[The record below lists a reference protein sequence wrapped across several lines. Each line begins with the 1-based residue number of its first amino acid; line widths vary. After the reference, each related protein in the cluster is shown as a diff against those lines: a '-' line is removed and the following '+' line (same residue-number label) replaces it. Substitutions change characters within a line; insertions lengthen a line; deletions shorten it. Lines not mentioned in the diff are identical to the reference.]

1 MNAYSNCNNSLS
13 VGDIIKFGN
22 YYKNDD
28 KTKEPLEWRVLEVS
42 NDKALLIT
50 KDAIDCK
57 RYNEL
62 EDITWEE
69 CSLRH
74 WLNNEFINQAF
85 SKEEQNEI
93 ILTNISNPNNAKQG
107 TNGGNNTQDKIFL
120 LSIDEAQKY
129 FKDDKDREC
138 KPTNYAKQQGAWIED
153 EDDEEEYVGNCYWW
167 LRSPGHSQCSAT
179 FVYYYGN
186 VDDSGYSVHD
196 NNCAVRPALFINLLK
211 MNTCPN
217 SGNEISS
224 DMMYCPKC
232 GNKLETICPS
242 CNHINN
248 SGANY
253 CIKCGKTCR
262 LIITKDNF
270 KAAGILIAL
279 MVIGFIFI
287 TFILGRILGVFFN
300 DKTLIK
306 FDKFYQK
313 KIENKFSILSGF
325 FLGLECEYKK
335 RLLKTQ
341 SDEKIKI
348 QAIETIAKENINE
361 GDTLTF
367 GNYCQRLSNTKEPI
381 EWRVIEVSNNKA
393 LLITKDAIDCK
404 PYNNELR
411 DITWEECSLRQW
423 LNNEFINQAFSKEEQ
438 NKIILTNLSNPN
450 NARFGAWGGNN
461 TQDKIFLLSID
472 EVKKY
477 FKDIEDR
484 ECKPTNYAKKQG
496 AWTDEYKE
504 EYLGNCRWW
513 LRSPGEH
520 QDDAAHVY
528 SDGTVIDFGYRV
540 DGFDVFN
547 LHIAVR
553 PALYINL

>member
-1 MNAYSNCNNSLS
+1 M
-13 VGDIIKFGN
+13 
-22 YYKNDD
+22 
-28 KTKEPLEWRVLEVS
+28 
-42 NDKALLIT
+42 IT
-50 KDAIDCK
+50 KDEIDWK
-57 RYNEL
+57 PYNNEWR
-62 EDITWEE
+62 DITWEN
-69 CSLRH
+69 CTLRQ
-74 WLNNEFINQAF
+74 WLNNEFINQVF

-93 ILTNISNPNNAKQG
+93 VLTNISNPNNAMRG
-107 TNGGNNTQDKIFL
+107 TNGGNNTKDKIFL
-120 LSIDEAQKY
+120 LSVDEAEKY

-138 KPTNYAKQQGAWIED
+138 KPTKYTEKQGASS
-153 EDDEEEYVGNCYWW
+153 YFQRHLGNCAWW
-167 LRSPGHSQCSAT
+167 LRSPGDYPDYAAI
-179 FVYYYGN
+179 
-186 VDDSGYSVHD
+186 VHD
-196 NNCAVRPALFINLLK
+196 KGNIYDFGHEVYNDIVAVRPALFINLLK

-217 SGNEISS
+217 CGNEISS

-232 GNKLETICPS
+232 RNKLETICPS

-262 LIITKDNF
+262 LIITKDDF

-367 GNYCQRLSNTKEPI
+367 GNYCQRPI

-404 PYNNELR
+404 PYNNEFE
-411 DITWEECSLRQW
+411 DITWENCTLRQW

-450 NARFGAWGGNN
+450 NARYGAWGGNN

-496 AWTDEYKE
+496 AWTDDKE

-513 LRSPGEH
+513 LRSPGEY
-520 QDDAAHVY
+520 QNEAAHVY
-528 SDGTVIDFGYRV
+528 GDGNVIDFGYRV
-540 DGFDVFN
+540 DGFN
-547 LHIAVR
+547 LINGKKGEAVR